1 MRYTVGTRNLAEL
14 LRLAL
19 EIRRFDPDVVV
30 YLLDPRPL
38 MNVWRDRIFF
48 LLCGVRRIVGL
59 PSRDQLDYRFD
70 AATQL
75 YESEARRL
83 ARAIAVLGDAHVDD
97 LSNWS
102 LHLQSDELDVADRLL
117 SPFASMPIIV
127 CAPGCKMQ
135 ANDWEQHN
143 WRALLGRLYR
153 RYPSH
158 ALVMS
163 GAKEDAE
170 VCDFAA
176 LDWGAAKLNLAGK
189 LSPRESAAVF
199 ARAAVFIGPDS
210 GPKHLAASMG
220 VPCVC
225 VFSARN
231 LPGTWFPPG
240 SRNQIIYHQTEC
252 FGCGL
257 VTCTE
262 MAKKCIRSVQV
273 DEVEQAVDRVLAM
286 QA

>member
-1 MRYTVGTRNLAEL
+1 MLDRSKVRRVLIYRLGSLGDTVVALPCYHLIARRFPNAERRLLTNFPINGKAPAAAAVLGESGLIHGYMRYTVGTRNLAEL

-30 YLLDPRPL
+30 YLLDPRPV

-83 ARAIAVLGDAHVDD
+83 ARAIAVIGDAHVDD

-176 LDWGAAKLNLAGK
+176 LDWGAA
-189 LSPRESAAVF
+189 
-199 ARAAVFIGPDS
+199 
-210 GPKHLAASMG
+210 
-220 VPCVC
+220 
-225 VFSARN
+225 
-231 LPGTWFPPG
+231 
-240 SRNQIIYHQTEC
+240 
-252 FGCGL
+252 
-257 VTCTE
+257 
-262 MAKKCIRSVQV
+262 
-273 DEVEQAVDRVLAM
+273 
-286 QA
+286 